1 MNNYTDRQKELM
13 IDLINKQLNTLK
25 ESIKYIEEEIKYN
38 LTKVPHQDKLM
49 EATILHT
56 VGEHHIK
63 LAEYVADK
71 FNLESVLKTLI

>member
-1 MNNYTDRQKELM
+1 MSYTDRQKELV
-13 IDLINKQLNTLK
+13 IDLINKQLNTL
-25 ESIKYIEEEIKYN
+25 EGSIKYREEEIIYN
-38 LTKVPHQDKLM
+38 LKKVPHQDKLM